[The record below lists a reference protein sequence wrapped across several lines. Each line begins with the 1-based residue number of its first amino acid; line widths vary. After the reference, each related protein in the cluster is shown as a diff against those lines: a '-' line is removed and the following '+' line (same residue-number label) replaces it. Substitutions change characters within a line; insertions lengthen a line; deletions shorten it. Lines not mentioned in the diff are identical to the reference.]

1 MEYNI
6 KLSIAYDYESPAVG
20 GRHLVCLMPLDRAE
34 GQSVAHAA
42 LKIEPS
48 PAERLDRRDFFG
60 NQITEFAFRGAQ
72 TRIAL
77 HMTARVTRSPAAPAP
92 ADPMS
97 LAALPQALAQC
108 RDVGPLSPLH
118 FLSPSIRVPRD
129 PEMIAFAHDLTN
141 LGLNILEAV
150 LAIGR
155 GLNKHITFDAKAT
168 TVDILTSEAFAKA
181 RGVCQDYAHIMIACL
196 RGIGVPAGYVSG
208 YLRTLPPK
216 GQPRL
221 DGADAMHAWVR
232 AWCGPQAGWV
242 CYDPTNACFAGAD
255 HITAAHGRDY
265 SDVAPVKGSLRTSGN
280 QKSGQ
285 AVDVVPLPNEMGE

>member
-118 FLSPSIRVPRD
+118 FLSPSIRVP
-129 PEMIAFAHDLTN
+129 I
-141 LGLNILEAV
+141 
-150 LAIGR
+150 
-155 GLNKHITFDAKAT
+155 
-168 TVDILTSEAFAKA
+168 
-181 RGVCQDYAHIMIACL
+181 
-196 RGIGVPAGYVSG
+196 
-208 YLRTLPPK
+208 
-216 GQPRL
+216 
-221 DGADAMHAWVR
+221 
-232 AWCGPQAGWV
+232 
-242 CYDPTNACFAGAD
+242 
-255 HITAAHGRDY
+255 
-265 SDVAPVKGSLRTSGN
+265 
-280 QKSGQ
+280 
-285 AVDVVPLPNEMGE
+285 